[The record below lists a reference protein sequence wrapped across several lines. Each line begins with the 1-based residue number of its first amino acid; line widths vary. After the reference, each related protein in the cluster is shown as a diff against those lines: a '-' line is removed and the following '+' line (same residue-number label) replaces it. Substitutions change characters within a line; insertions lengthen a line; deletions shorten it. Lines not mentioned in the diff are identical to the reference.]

1 MRGDAQTCIKLNNEV
16 SVKSNTQLKTFST
29 TALVVF
35 ALVLGGCT
43 SNTSAPVS
51 NLSSGTPSVSTYVVK
66 PGDTLNKISRATG
79 VPEGTIARMN
89 KITNPNLLIVGQ
101 TLRLSEGK
109 SAAPVVRPGTGASSQ
124 ASQSSQSSQS
134 AQSSSASNNTE
145 AGSTRASDAGLISW
159 GWPAKGKIIQG
170 FTPATKGIDIA
181 GNSGDPIESAANGKV
196 IFAGDGP
203 RGLGNLVIIEH
214 TDGFITAYAHNKT
227 LLVKEGQVVK
237 RGTKI
242 AEMGQSDTTSV
253 RLHFEVRRRGTPVD
267 PLQYLPAR

>member
-1 MRGDAQTCIKLNNEV
+1 MRDDAQTCIKLNNEV
-16 SVKSNTQLKTFST
+16 SVKSNSQLKTLST
-29 TALVVF
+29 TAFLLF

-43 SNTSAPVS
+43 TNTSAPVS
-51 NLSSGTPSVSTYVVK
+51 NLSSGTPSAATYVVK

-79 VPEGTIARMN
+79 VPEATIARIN
-89 KITNPNLLIVGQ
+89 KITNPNLLMVGQ

-109 SAAPVVRPGTGASSQ
+109 SAAPVVRPSTGSSSQ
-124 ASQSSQSSQS
+124 ASQSVQSG
-134 AQSSSASNNTE
+134 SASNT
-145 AGSTRASDAGLISW
+145 ADTGSTRASDAGLISW

-203 RGLGNLVIIEH
+203 RGLGNLVILEH

>member
-1 MRGDAQTCIKLNNEV
+1 MRGDAQTCIRLTNEA
-16 SVKSNTQLKTFST
+16 SVKSKIQLNTFST
-29 TALVVF
+29 AALMAI

-43 SNTSAPVS
+43 SNRSAPVS
-51 NLSSGTPSVSTYVVK
+51 SLSTGIPSASTYVVK

-79 VPEGTIARMN
+79 VPEGTITRIN
-89 KITNPNLLIVGQ
+89 KISNPNLLIVGQ
-101 TLRLSEGK
+101 TLRLSDSK
-109 SAAPVVRPGTGASSQ
+109 SAAPMARPSTST
-124 ASQSSQSSQS
+124 S
-134 AQSSSASNNTE
+134 AKTSGNANPSESSSS
-145 AGSTRASDAGLISW
+145 RAPDAGLINW

-181 GNSGDPIESAANGKV
+181 GSTGDPIEAAANGKV

-203 RGLGNLVIIEH
+203 RGLGNLVIVEH
-214 TDGFITAYAHNKT
+214 GDGFITAYAHNKT

-267 PLQYLPAR
+267 PLQYLPPR

>member
-1 MRGDAQTCIKLNNEV
+1 MRGDAQTCIKLKNEV
-16 SVKSNTQLKTFST
+16 SVKSNTLLKTFSS
-29 TALVVF
+29 TALCVL
-35 ALVLGGCT
+35 ALVLVGCT
-43 SNTSAPVS
+43 SNKSAPVS
-51 NLSSGTPSVSTYVVK
+51 DLSSGTPSVSTYVVK

-79 VPEGTIARMN
+79 VPEATIAKMN

-109 SAAPVVRPGTGASSQ
+109 SAAPAVRAGMGSAAQASPSSQ
-124 ASQSSQSSQS
+124 AATVSEP
-134 AQSSSASNNTE
+134 ADT
-145 AGSTRASDAGLISW
+145 GSTRASDAGLISW

-170 FTPATKGIDIA
+170 FTPTSKGIDIA

-203 RGLGNLVIIEH
+203 RGLGNLVIVEH

>member
-1 MRGDAQTCIKLNNEV
+1 MRGDARTCIKLNSEV
-16 SVKSNTQLKTFST
+16 SVKSNTQLKKFSS
-29 TALVVF
+29 TALIVF

-51 NLSSGTPSVSTYVVK
+51 SLSSGTPSAATYVVK

-79 VPEGTIARMN
+79 VSEGTIARIN
-89 KITNPNLLIVGQ
+89 KISNPNLLIVGQ

-109 SAAPVVRPGTGASSQ
+109 SAAPVVRSGTGSSSQ
-124 ASQSSQSSQS
+124 ASQASQL
-134 AQSSSASNNTE
+134 AQSGSTSNSAD

-203 RGLGNLVIIEH
+203 RGLGNLVILEH
-214 TDGFITAYAHNKT
+214 SDGFITAYAHNKT